1 MIVAEEL
8 LFREK
13 NCFEHLACKR
23 EGKRISLPTLTAQQW
38 KQEAGGKPHTCLT
51 PQPGSPHQS
60 QHGARVRPRLVLCLK
75 LAAPRENVGGSIQR
89 YLWAC
94 LAYAAWQR

>member
-8 LFREK
+8 LFREW

-23 EGKRISLPTLTAQQW
+23 EGKRISLPKLTAQQW
-38 KQEAGGKPHTCLT
+38 KQAAGRKQHTCLT

-60 QHGARVRPRLVLCLK
+60 HCHSME
-75 LAAPRENVGGSIQR
+75 RES
-89 YLWAC
+89 YLD
-94 LAYAAWQR
+94 LSYV